1 MKIFNE
7 VEWILKNILN
17 HEKTSKSVILTR
29 YVITNTYLDLLF
41 IIIILN

>member
-1 MKIFNE
+1 MKQ
-7 VEWILKNILN
+7 VEWILKDILSD
-17 HEKTSKSVILTR
+17 ERTSKSVILTR